1 MRCFAALGLEKAQM
15 DSFSSHL
22 PTIDTASISRK
33 LLLYCRQETRV
44 HGFIVGAAEY
54 MAVCMVE
61 YMAEYIAGIV
71 ALSPIFAGT
80 MDTTGTH
87 SVGEPLYR
95 KTVC

>member
-1 MRCFAALGLEKAQM
+1 
-15 DSFSSHL
+15 
-22 PTIDTASISRK
+22 
-33 LLLYCRQETRV
+33 
-44 HGFIVGAAEY
+44 

-80 MDTTGTH
+80 MDTTETH